1 MKLIIYVGYAV
12 IIVLLTYFLLQ
23 NTIPNLITKTIVK
36 KQITNNFIDKLRAG
50 IKDCNIYCISQ
61 NGYNYKG
68 FIESINNDTSAECW
82 CLKYELPRGN
92 QTELPTED
100 N

>member
-12 IIVLLTYFLLQ
+12 IIVLLTY
-23 NTIPNLITKTIVK
+23 LITKTIVE

-92 QTELPTED
+92 QTELPAE
-100 N
+100 NN